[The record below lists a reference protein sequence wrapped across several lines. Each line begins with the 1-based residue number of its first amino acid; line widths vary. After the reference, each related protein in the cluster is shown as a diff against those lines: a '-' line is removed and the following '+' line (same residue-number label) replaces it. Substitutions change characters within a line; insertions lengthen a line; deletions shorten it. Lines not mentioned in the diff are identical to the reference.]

1 MTSLSLLYSALYLPH
16 SSPALCLTPL
26 TCWLSMLAQDHL
38 NGSIWLWLPC
48 YSKRMPSPS
57 PPHPRANPVFYGYLS
72 DIIYLLNA
80 MEYSPHRW
88 HSVYHS
94 LIYKCGKWSPK
105 RLLSAQVSMTE
116 ENSKDVNPVSLSSR
130 LLTRQRHTFNL
141 NYWVLLPW
149 PLRAL
154 TTLVECRSP
163 NCPWIP
169 LARAKVGEEETE
181 IRTEKGARM
190 RKTLSTRRNCKSQ
203 WWKLKCTERIRTR

>member
-1 MTSLSLLYSALYLPH
+1 MAASGSD
-16 SSPALCLTPL
+16 SPAIQKGCCLQVRHIPEPIQF
-26 TCWLSMLAQDHL
+26 SMGTYLILFSYWMPWSILHTDDTAFITL
-38 NGSIWLWLPC
+38 WFINVENEAPRGSFLP
-48 YSKRMPSPS
+48 KFPWR
-57 PPHPRANPVFYGYLS
+57 
-72 DIIYLLNA
+72 
-80 MEYSPHRW
+80 
-88 HSVYHS
+88 
-94 LIYKCGKWSPK
+94 
-105 RLLSAQVSMTE
+105 E
-116 ENSKDVNPVSLSSR
+116 ESSKDVNPVSLSSR
-130 LLTRQRHTFNL
+130 LLTLQRHTFDL
-141 NYWVLLPW
+141 SYWVLLPW